1 MQRDEPQR
9 DSEAWA
15 MAGLA
20 IARARVASLLPASMS
35 PGVVRAFLEA
45 LEGLQAA
52 PRTAQGGRAGQ
63 KSRPP
68 KCRKPP
74 GSSRAENSPR

>member
-1 MQRDEPQR
+1 MHRDVTQQHS
-9 DSEAWA
+9 DAWA

-20 IARARVASLLPASMS
+20 IARARVAVLLPASMS
-35 PGVVRAFLEA
+35 PAAIHVFLEA
-45 LEGLQAA
+45 VEGLRAA
-52 PRTAQGGRAGQ
+52 PQTGPGGRAGQ